1 MGEIRIK
8 RDISDAIVYGIHIDP
23 NIQDPSNAV
32 TYLEDAVGMI
42 PASMGSTSFNAGSWA
57 DAFFMPK
64 PCMVRYDG
72 TVDYYLDP
80 LDYSKK
86 ADGTASDIADPNYGG
101 NAMMEWGLIWYKF
114 DTENLEEG
122 EVNFYVSNKQVDN
135 SYHCWCNYDADGNI
149 IPHFYTAIYNGTGTD
164 KLRSISGVQLTPT
177 NGSGNTTGQQEISRA
192 MANNTT
198 TKTEWYIDVLADREL
213 INMLLVLIGK
223 SLNVQAVFGRGLDSG
238 DQATKEAYVTG
249 TLDNKG
255 LFWGVTDNGNNAVKV
270 FGIENYWGCVWHRVA
285 GMVSVHDATTNS
297 NTVKIKLTHST
308 VDGTTVDGFNSTGN
322 GYIDTGV
329 EVATNVGVYIR
340 KMKYFD
346 KGYSPLLTTGGSAT
360 KYYSDYTYVNYV
372 STYCLL
378 AGGCPGNGLGAGPF
392 CFNLSD
398 GFSGSHW
405 YIAACLSL
413 KPRAKVPYNP
423 DWDNLPAHQFVNG
436 QFVDI
441 PTHHYTNGRWQGE
454 LTSQSPLKFRAD
466 GEMLDWRVEGRTSG
480 NLFDINGDIARESSG
495 SIEISEN
502 QIIITV
508 SATWGRDYVVFDKI
522 FNPGLYTIKIISSSN
537 TSGAPYSIGFLST
550 TPLPGW
556 TYNEYYAAYV
566 KDFDKNNTLIIRT
579 TESMRIGFRCISSQT
594 GQKVTLSN
602 IKILEGAYTPET
614 IPEDEPYGVGNWDET
629 AKKYRIPIWVEGKN
643 LFDGEWKQGTILSP
657 SSAIRVSNKNAIS
670 LKTNTVY
677 TIGVRGSSIIQYAL
691 VYRDRDGK
699 VTYDSG
705 WFSMA
710 YPVFSSTAEGTTAEI
725 LIRRS
730 DAGSITPVSEEILNL
745 KVIFIE
751 GTYTS
756 STIPLYEVNIF
767 TDHQLMDGDS
777 IDFSTT
783 ETTIPLATGNNTLT
797 VDTAVKPKSVFV
809 KFEG

>member
-1 MGEIRIK
+1 MGEIKIK
-8 RDISDAIVYGIHIDP
+8 SGNLYPIAIGEDTWNNLNDTTHSNNNGELIVVMGTVENSGIYSPSGSIIRTVHKDLSTYSWSVEIKADSPASLVIGFEGDGVKYFNITSEYQKLTFNNQSFISDRAFVMYNRTGVTRTVYLR
-23 NIQDPSNAV
+23 NFMLN
-32 TYLEDAVGMI
+32 E
-42 PASMGSTSFNAGSWA
+42 GSTALPYQPYF
-57 DAFFMPK
+57 
-64 PCMVRYDG
+64 
-72 TVDYYLDP
+72 
-80 LDYSKK
+80 
-86 ADGTASDIADPNYGG
+86 
-101 NAMMEWGLIWYKF
+101 
-114 DTENLEEG
+114 
-122 EVNFYVSNKQVDN
+122 
-135 SYHCWCNYDADGNI
+135 
-149 IPHFYTAIYNGTGTD
+149 
-164 KLRSISGVQLTPT
+164 
-177 NGSGNTTGQQEISRA
+177 
-192 MANNTT
+192 
-198 TKTEWYIDVLADREL
+198 
-213 INMLLVLIGK
+213 
-223 SLNVQAVFGRGLDSG
+223 LN
-238 DQATKEAYVTG
+238 
-249 TLDNKG
+249 
-255 LFWGVTDNGNNAVKV
+255 
-270 FGIENYWGCVWHRVA
+270 H
-285 GMVSVHDATTNS
+285 
-297 NTVKIKLTHST
+297 
-308 VDGTTVDGFNSTGN
+308 
-322 GYIDTGV
+322 
-329 EVATNVGVYIR
+329 
-340 KMKYFD
+340 
-346 KGYSPLLTTGGSAT
+346 
-360 KYYSDYTYVNYV
+360 
-372 STYCLL
+372 
-378 AGGCPGNGLGAGPF
+378 
-392 CFNLSD
+392 
-398 GFSGSHW
+398 
-405 YIAACLSL
+405 
-413 KPRAKVPYNP
+413 
-423 DWDNLPAHQFVNG
+423 PAHQFTNG

-629 AKKYRIPIWVEGKN
+629 AKKYKIPIWVEGKN

-677 TIGVRGSSIIQYAL
+677 TIGVRGPSIIQYAL

-756 STIPLYEVNIF
+756 STIPLYEVNIY
-767 TDHQLMDGDS
+767 TDHQLLDGDS
-777 IDFSTT
+777 IDFTT
-783 ETTIPLATGNNTLT
+783 DQTTIPLATGNNTLT
-797 VDTAVKPKSVFV
+797 VDTAVQPSKVFI